1 MQISAL
7 LEDGQVAEA
16 TEERKITKG
25 PEKARGS
32 DEYAH

>member
-7 LEDGQVAEA
+7 LEDGQVVET
-16 TEERKITKG
+16 TEEKRVTKG